1 MTPPQRQLFG
11 FNPMLG
17 RQIAGRHIN
26 VAFTCLERNAFQ
38 IGRLCV
44 VGWILRYWATEFAF
58 LLVFS
63 FVGLLV
69 IQQTV
74 LRLSK
79 PILTDRVLVLDHLSP
94 IPQEEK
100 NVYADDLRTTN
111 DGHIQ
116 LLWNRSASKGPIK
129 ILLTGVTGYVG
140 KATLYEILSLI
151 AKSPSENN
159 FSSKVYVTVRPKL
172 DRKSGYC
179 IAASD
184 RVKAIRDDTIFSNLK
199 AVWDDT
205 VEVIETEKQSRKC
218 KLLFIE

>member
-26 VAFTCLERNAFQ
+26 VAFTCLKRNAFQ

-79 PILTDRVLVLDHLSP
+79 PILTDRVL
-94 IPQEEK
+94 
-100 NVYADDLRTTN
+100 
-111 DGHIQ
+111 
-116 LLWNRSASKGPIK
+116 
-129 ILLTGVTGYVG
+129 
-140 KATLYEILSLI
+140 SLI
-151 AKSPSENN
+151 ISHQFHKKKRMS
-159 FSSKVYVTVRPKL
+159 TL
-172 DRKSGYC
+172 
-179 IAASD
+179 
-184 RVKAIRDDTIFSNLK
+184 TIFGLQMMGISSYYGTVLPAK
-199 AVWDDT
+199 APSRYYSPASLDT
-205 VEVIETEKQSRKC
+205 SER
-218 KLLFIE
+218 LLYTKFFR